1 MKKYEQKGNTT
12 LILLAALVAL
22 LAVAGYMVTSN
33 TLVTPK
39 PSPTPG
45 IMSSSDL
52 EKAGKDLDSVNI
64 DSLDNDLN
72 AVTKDAAAI

>member
-1 MKKYEQKGNTT
+1 MKKYEQKGNIT

-33 TLVTPK
+33 TLVTK

-64 DSLDNDLN
+64 DNLDTDLN